1 MSESKETNM
10 TNTDDKPDVLEAVY
24 WVREVTDPVQRF
36 VEATRLGDE
45 ARGSL
50 LPELAAVRRQA
61 AHEAR
66 RALIAGGMN
75 ATEATREVARQAH
88 STPQTIG
95 RMISERSAYGI
106 PEESAA

>member
-1 MSESKETNM
+1 MTVSE
-10 TNTDDKPDVLEAVY
+10 KPDVLEPVY
-24 WVREVTDPVQRF
+24 WVRNIEDPIQRF

-50 LPELAAVRRQA
+50 LPELAAQRRQA

-66 RALIAGGMN
+66 QALIASGMN
-75 ATEATREVARQAH
+75 ATEATRHIARLAG

-95 RMISERSAYGI
+95 RMISERDAYGVKGD
-106 PEESAA
+106 PA

>member
-1 MSESKETNM
+1 M
-10 TNTDDKPDVLEAVY
+10 TDEKPDVLEPVY
-24 WVREVTDPVQRF
+24 WVRGIEDPVDRF

-61 AHEAR
+61 AGEAR
-66 RALIAGGMN
+66 RRLIAEGMN
-75 ATEATREVARQAH
+75 ATEATREVARRAR

-95 RMISERSAYGI
+95 RMISEQGAYGI